1 VRDGPGRIPS
11 GMVGYA
17 QVMGA
22 ATLWATLGLF
32 YTGFIDVY
40 GVPPLGV
47 AFYRASF
54 GFAVLLLVLAIGRLA
69 RLWVAARDLPFFALF
84 GLVGVAVFY
93 ITYVYAIHLA
103 GMAVAVVLMYTAP
116 AWVSL
121 IAWRL
126 FDEGLGRYKL
136 MALGLAFVGC
146 ALVARV
152 CDPSQVRLNL
162 MGVLCGLGAGLTYGL
177 YTVFNKVAVRR
188 RYSPWTVMLY
198 ALGFGA
204 LFLLPLQS
212 AAVFRP
218 LRQPALIFWLLMLA
232 IGPTLGAALM
242 HTMSLQR
249 LPASVVSIVAT
260 LEPAIATVLAWLF
273 LGERLGGDQILGGA
287 LILAGVLV
295 LQWADREPQSIVEPA
310 QGL

>member
-1 VRDGPGRIPS
+1 
-11 GMVGYA
+11 MGYA

-22 ATLWATLGLF
+22 AALWATLGLF

-47 AFYRASF
+47 AFYRATL
-54 GFAVLLLVLAIGRLA
+54 GFTLLLLALMVA
-69 RLWVAARDLPFFALF
+69 RPHWLRIAARDLPLFALF
-84 GLVGVAVFY
+84 GLLGVAAFF
-93 ITYVYAIHLA
+93 ITYVYAIHLT

-116 AWVSL
+116 AWVTV

-126 FDEGLGRYKL
+126 FGEGLGRVKL
-136 MALGLAFVGC
+136 AALGLAFGGC

-152 CDPSQVRLNL
+152 ADPSQIRLNL
-162 MGVLCGLGAGLTYGL
+162 LGVLCGLGAGLTYGL
-177 YTVFNKVAVRR
+177 YTVFNKIAVR

-218 LRQPALIFWLLMLA
+218 LRQPMLIFWLLMLA
-232 IGPTLGAALM
+232 IGPTLGAALL
-242 HTMSLQR
+242 HSMSLQR

-260 LEPAIATVLAWLF
+260 LEPAIATALAWLF
-273 LGERLGGDQILGGA
+273 LGERLGVDQILGGV
-287 LILAGVLV
+287 LILSGVLL
-295 LQWADREPQSIVEPA
+295 LQRS
-310 QGL
+310 

>member
-1 VRDGPGRIPS
+1 MRDERGRTS
-11 GMVGYA
+11 SRAVGYA

-22 ATLWATLGLF
+22 AALWATLGLF

-47 AFYRASF
+47 AFYRAIL
-54 GFAVLLLVLAIGRLA
+54 GFTLLLLVLMIA
-69 RLWVAARDLPFFALF
+69 RPRWLRIAARDLPLFALF
-84 GLVGVAVFY
+84 GLLGVAAFF
-93 ITYVYAIHLA
+93 ITYVYAIHLT

-116 AWVSL
+116 AWVTV

-126 FDEGLGRYKL
+126 FGEGLGRVKL
-136 MALGLAFVGC
+136 VALGLAFGGC

-152 CDPSQVRLNL
+152 TDPSQIRLNL
-162 MGVLCGLGAGLTYGL
+162 LGVLCGLGAGLTYGL
-177 YTVFNKVAVRR
+177 YTIFNKIAVR

-232 IGPTLGAALM
+232 IGPTLGAALL
-242 HTMSLQR
+242 HSMSLQR

-260 LEPAIATVLAWLF
+260 LEPAIATALAWLF
-273 LGERLGGDQILGGA
+273 LGERLGVDQILGGVF
-287 LILAGVLV
+287 ILSGVLL
-295 LQWADREPQSIVEPA
+295 LQRS
-310 QGL
+310 

>member
-1 VRDGPGRIPS
+1 MSDERGRTSS
-11 GMVGYA
+11 GAVGYA

-22 ATLWATLGLF
+22 AALWATLGLF

-47 AFYRASF
+47 AFYRAIL
-54 GFAVLLLVLAIGRLA
+54 GFTLLLLVLMIA
-69 RLWVAARDLPFFALF
+69 RPRWLRIAARDLPLFALF
-84 GLVGVAVFY
+84 GLLGVAAFF
-93 ITYVYAIHLA
+93 ITYVYAIHLT

-116 AWVSL
+116 AWVTV

-126 FDEGLGRYKL
+126 FGEGLGRVKL
-136 MALGLAFVGC
+136 VALGLAFGGC

-152 CDPSQVRLNL
+152 ADPSQIRLNL
-162 MGVLCGLGAGLTYGL
+162 LGVLCGLGAGLTYGL
-177 YTVFNKVAVRR
+177 YTIFNKIAVR

-232 IGPTLGAALM
+232 IGPTLGAALL
-242 HTMSLQR
+242 HSMSLQR

-260 LEPAIATVLAWLF
+260 LEPAIATALAWLF
-273 LGERLGGDQILGGA
+273 LGERLGVDQILGGVF
-287 LILAGVLV
+287 ILSGVLL
-295 LQWADREPQSIVEPA
+295 LQRS
-310 QGL
+310 

>member
-1 VRDGPGRIPS
+1 MRDERGRTS
-11 GMVGYA
+11 SRAMGYA

-22 ATLWATLGLF
+22 AALWATLGLF

-47 AFYRASF
+47 AFYRATL
-54 GFAVLLLVLAIGRLA
+54 GFTLLLLALMVA
-69 RLWVAARDLPFFALF
+69 RPHWLRIAARDLPLFALF
-84 GLVGVAVFY
+84 GLLGVAAFF
-93 ITYVYAIHLA
+93 ITYVYAIHLT

-116 AWVSL
+116 AWVTV

-126 FDEGLGRYKL
+126 FGEGLGRVKL
-136 MALGLAFVGC
+136 AALGLAFGGC

-152 CDPSQVRLNL
+152 ADPSQIRLNL
-162 MGVLCGLGAGLTYGL
+162 LGVLCGLGAGLTYGL
-177 YTVFNKVAVRR
+177 YTVFNKIAVR

-218 LRQPALIFWLLMLA
+218 LRQPMLIFWLL
-232 IGPTLGAALM
+232 
-242 HTMSLQR
+242 
-249 LPASVVSIVAT
+249 
-260 LEPAIATVLAWLF
+260 
-273 LGERLGGDQILGGA
+273 
-287 LILAGVLV
+287 
-295 LQWADREPQSIVEPA
+295 
-310 QGL
+310 

>member
-1 VRDGPGRIPS
+1 MSDGLERAS
-11 GMVGYA
+11 SRAVGYA

-22 ATLWATLGLF
+22 ASLWATLGLF

-47 AFYRASF
+47 AFYRAF
-54 GFAVLLLVLAIGRLA
+54 LGFAVLLLILTIVRPAWLRI
-69 RLWVAARDLPFFALF
+69 AARDLPFFALF
-84 GLVGVAVFY
+84 GLMGVAVFY

-116 AWVSL
+116 AWVAL

-146 ALVARV
+146 VLVARAWN
-152 CDPSQVRLNL
+152 PSQVRLNL
-162 MGVLCGLGAGLTYGL
+162 VGVLCGLGAGLTYGL
-177 YTVFNKVAVRR
+177 YTVFNKLAARHH
-188 RYSPWTVMLY
+188 SPWTVMLY

-204 LFLLPLQS
+204 VFLLPVQS
-212 AAVFRP
+212 ATVFRP
-218 LRQPALIFWLLMLA
+218 LRQPTLIFWLLMLA
-232 IGPTLGAALM
+232 IGPTLGAALL

-273 LGERLGGDQILGGA
+273 LGERLGVDQVLGGV
-287 LILAGVLV
+287 LILAAVLLLRRTDRKPQGVV
-295 LQWADREPQSIVEPA
+295 GAV

>member
-1 VRDGPGRIPS
+1 VRDGLGRVPS
-11 GMVGYA
+11 RVVGYT
-17 QVMGA
+17 QVLGA

-32 YTGFIDVY
+32 YTGFIGVY

-47 AFYRASF
+47 AFYRAF
-54 GFAVLLLVLAIGRLA
+54 LGFAILFLILVIGRPAWL
-69 RLWVAARDLPFFALF
+69 RVTARDLPFFALF
-84 GLVGVAVFY
+84 GLVGVAAFF
-93 ITYVYAIHLA
+93 ITYVYAIHLT

-126 FDEGLGRYKL
+126 FGEGLGRVKV

-146 ALVARV
+146 VLVARI
-152 CDPSQVRLNL
+152 CDPAQVQLNL
-162 MGVLCGLGAGLTYGL
+162 VGVLCGLGAGLTYGL
-177 YTVFNKVAVRR
+177 YTVFNKLAVR

-204 LFLLPLQS
+204 AFLLPLQS

-218 LRQPALIFWLLMLA
+218 LRQPALILWLLVLA
-232 IGPTLGAALM
+232 IGPTLGAALL

-260 LEPAIATVLAWLF
+260 LEPAIATMLAWLF
-273 LGERLGGDQILGGA
+273 LGERLGLDQILGGL
-287 LILAGVLV
+287 LILAGVLL
-295 LQWADREPQSIVEPA
+295 LQRADREPHGIVETA